1 MSIATQA
8 ATAATTATSPTSGS
22 RSSGFGSDFN
32 TFLTLLTTQL
42 KNQDPTNAMD
52 PQQMTAQ
59 LVQFAQVEQSI
70 TMNDNMTKLIGL
82 QQAAQLTAAAPLMG
96 KMVEVAS
103 DQLSLQDGT
112 ARLRL
117 PAAGAAREVTI
128 TILDNLG
135 RTLREETVALGST
148 ATEWQWDGR
157 DAMGRSLPDGA
168 YSFVVAGRDADGT
181 PQPVEV
187 TVRAR
192 ATAAERTS
200 GPDGGELRL
209 VLGGLTVGFDAVRSL
224 DGGN

>member
-1 MSIATQA
+1 MSITTQSA
-8 ATAATTATSPTSGS
+8 TATSPAAAS
-22 RSSGFGSDFN
+22 RATGFGGDFN

-42 KNQDPTNAMD
+42 KNQDPTKAMD

-82 QQAAQLTAAAPLMG
+82 QQAAQLSAADPLLVLL
-96 KMVEVAS
+96 VEVAS
-103 DQLSLQDGT
+103 DRLSLQDGT

-128 TILDNLG
+128 TVLDNTG
-135 RTLREETVALGST
+135 RSLREERVALGPD
-148 ATEWQWDGR
+148 ALEWKWDGR
-157 DAMGRSLPDGA
+157 DAAGRPLPDGA
-168 YSFVVAGRDADGT
+168 YYFLAAGRDANGS

-192 ATAAERTS
+192 ATAAERAP
-200 GPDGGELRL
+200 GQNGGELRL
-209 VLGGLTVGFDAVRSL
+209 VLGGLAVGFDAVRSL
-224 DGGN
+224 DGT